1 MEPKQQK
8 KEEEEKGELG
18 SDKEVLTKEKEE
30 LKGKFWQSFSI
41 QKLFQT
47 IFVFLLQINYFI
59 RAFFRRF

>member
-8 KEEEEKGELG
+8 KEEEEEKGELG

-47 IFVFLLQINYFI
+47 IFCFSLANKLLYQSLF
-59 RAFFRRF
+59 